1 MKSHSI
7 ITRYEDY
14 SVFSGSPRE
23 CVHHCLFGVGMR
35 ELADSDGVWI
45 PLLNRE
51 HNASSKGTI
60 YQIHGNPAAEK
71 LSKMLG
77 QAAWESQY
85 LAERLEMA
93 TDDCAVTDVKTAEEW
108 RNEARVAFR
117 KRYGISYM

>member
-23 CVHHCLFGVGMR
+23 CIHHCLFGVGTR

-77 QAAWESQY
+77 ETAWQLEY
-85 LAERLEMA
+85 LAKELSKA
-93 TDDCAVTDVKTAEEW
+93 NPDKTKDEW
-108 RNEARVAFR
+108 RNEARTAFAR
-117 KRYGISYM
+117 RYGRNWL

>member
-51 HNASSKGTI
+51 HNASSNGTI

-77 QAAWESQY
+77 ETAWQLEY
-85 LAERLEMA
+85 LAKELSKA
-93 TDDCAVTDVKTAEEW
+93 NPDKTKDEW
-108 RNEARVAFR
+108 RNEARTAFAR
-117 KRYGISYM
+117 RYGRNWL